1 MVNDKLKVIIRD
13 AVREGIE
20 DALTKYGID
29 TSDPTSTQ
37 ADMLYVRKSR
47 EGSDELAKWAKRSII
62 TVAISSILAT
72 LWSAI
77 KQAINGDLR

>member
-1 MVNDKLKVIIRD
+1 MVNDKLKIIIRD

-20 DALTKYGID
+20 EALTKYGID

-47 EGSDELAKWAKRSII
+47 VGSEELTKWAKRSAI

-77 KQAINGDLR
+77 KQAISGDLK

>member
-1 MVNDKLKVIIRD
+1 MVNDKLKIIIRE

-20 DALTKYGID
+20 EALTKYGID

-47 EGSDELAKWAKRSII
+47 VGSDEVTKWIKRSVI
-62 TVAISSILAT
+62 TVVISGMIAT
-72 LWSAI
+72 LINGI
-77 KQAINGDLR
+77 KQMINGG